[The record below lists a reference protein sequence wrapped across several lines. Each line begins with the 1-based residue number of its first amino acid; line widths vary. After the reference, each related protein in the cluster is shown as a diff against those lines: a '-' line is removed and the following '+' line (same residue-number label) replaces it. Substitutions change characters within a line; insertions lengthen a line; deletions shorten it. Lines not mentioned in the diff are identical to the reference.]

1 MLFAA
6 PDVKHKIINKREEFN
21 TDLSTEMN
29 LPQNLSYELFLCLKA
44 HSASCTNAAILQ
56 SLASSGIKP

>member
-6 PDVKHKIINKREEFN
+6 PDVKHKIINQGEEFN

-29 LPQNLSYELFLCLKA
+29 LPQNLLYELFYA
-44 HSASCTNAAILQ
+44 
-56 SLASSGIKP
+56 